1 MIKKD
6 AVEGLEPI
14 EEIERIGLVGSPKAV
29 PTGVRLNI
37 RGRNI
42 YLRGLR
48 LPPRGIWRWL
58 LILGPGLIAT
68 SAGNDAGGIA
78 TYSSAGAKFG
88 YDMIWVMLVLT
99 LSFAIVQEMCT
110 RLGAATGRGLL
121 DLIRERFGIGWT
133 LFAIAIIVVANG
145 GVTISEFV
153 GIGAASE
160 LLGIS
165 RYISVPIAAV
175 ALWYLV
181 IFGSYA
187 RVEKIFLLMTLVF
200 FAYPVAAI
208 LGGPDWGA
216 VAKGAV
222 VPTIR
227 FESEYIFLLVGVLG
241 TTITPYIQIFQ
252 QSSTV
257 ERGAA
262 RKHYGDE
269 RLDAYAGSVFSNLM
283 SISMIIAT
291 AATLYVAG
299 THDIKSAADAAKA
312 LEPVAGSSASLLFAV
327 GLLGASLLAG
337 GVLPLA
343 TAATL
348 YVAGNHEIGSAADA
362 AKALEPVAGASA
374 SMLFAVGLL
383 GASLLAGG
391 VLPLATAYA
400 ISEAFGIP
408 KGVNL
413 DFRRGRAFF
422 TLFTAFIVLGAGVA
436 LIPDIPIFPLLVGIQ
451 VLNGVLLPIIL
462 VFILILIN
470 NERLTGDL
478 KNTPIYNLLGWGT
491 FAIITIAVLVMLAG
505 QLLDLFGIKLFG

>member
-269 RLDAYAGSVFSNLM
+269 RLDAYAGSIFSNLM
-283 SISMIIAT
+283 SISMII
-291 AATLYVAG
+291 
-299 THDIKSAADAAKA
+299 
-312 LEPVAGSSASLLFAV
+312 
-327 GLLGASLLAG
+327 
-337 GVLPLA
+337 A

>member
-1 MIKKD
+1 MKTRTEGL
-6 AVEGLEPI
+6 EGLEPI
-14 EEIERIGLVGSPKAV
+14 GNVEAAGLPDIPARVPSGLRI
-29 PTGVRLNI
+29 NY
-37 RGRNI
+37 RGRSI

-48 LPPRGIWRWL
+48 LPSKGIGKWL

-88 YDMIWVMLVLT
+88 YDLLWVMVVLT

-121 DLIRERFGIGWT
+121 DLIREQFGIGWT
-133 LFAIAIIVVANG
+133 LFSILIIVIANG

-160 LLGIS
+160 LLGVS

-200 FAYPVAAI
+200 FAYPIAAI

-216 VAKGAV
+216 VAKGATI
-222 VPTIR
+222 PTIR
-227 FESEYIFLLVGVLG
+227 FEKEYVFILVGLLG

-257 ERGAA
+257 ERGTA
-262 RKHYGDE
+262 RKHYGNE
-269 RLDAYAGSVFSNLM
+269 RYDAYAGSVFSNVM
-283 SISMIIAT
+283 SMSMIVAT
-291 AATLYVAG
+291 AATLFVAG
-299 THDIKSAADAAKA
+299 QHEIGSAADAARA
-312 LEPVAGSSASLLFAV
+312 LEPVAGTSASVLFAV

-343 TAATL
+343 T
-348 YVAGNHEIGSAADA
+348 S
-362 AKALEPVAGASA
+362 
-374 SMLFAVGLL
+374 
-383 GASLLAGG
+383 
-391 VLPLATAYA
+391 YA

-413 DFRRGRAFF
+413 DYRRGKGFF
-422 TLFTAFIVLGAGVA
+422 GLFTAFIVVGAVVA
-436 LIPDIPIFPLLVGIQ
+436 LIPNIPIFPLLVGIQ

-462 VFILILIN
+462 AFILILIN
-470 NERLTGDL
+470 REKLTGDL

-491 FAIITIAVLVMLAG
+491 FAMITVAVVIYLVGSVLDLAG
-505 QLLDLFGIKLFG
+505 IQIFSG

>member
-6 AVEGLEPI
+6 AVAGLEPI
-14 EEIERIGLVGSPKAV
+14 EEIETAGLISAPKSLPAGMRI
-29 PTGVRLNI
+29 NI
-37 RGRNI
+37 RGRSI

-48 LPPRGIWRWL
+48 LPPRGIWKWL

-88 YDMIWVMLVLT
+88 YSMIWVMVLLT
-99 LSFAIVQEMCT
+99 LSFAVVQEMCT

-121 DLIRERFGIGWT
+121 DLIRERFGAGWT
-133 LFAIAIIVVANG
+133 LFAIAIIVIANG

-160 LLGIS
+160 LLGVS
-165 RYISVPIAAV
+165 RYISVPIAAFG
-175 ALWYLV
+175 LWYLV
-181 IFGSYA
+181 IFGSYSW
-187 RVEKIFLLMTLVF
+187 VEKIFLLMTLVF
-200 FAYPVAAI
+200 FAYPAAAI
-208 LGGPDWGA
+208 LSGPDWVEVG
-216 VAKGAV
+216 KGAII
-222 VPTIR
+222 PAIKL
-227 FESEYIFLLVGVLG
+227 ESEYIFLLVGLLG

-262 RKHYGDE
+262 RKHYGPE

-291 AATLYVAG
+291 AATLYVVG
-299 THDIKSAADAAKA
+299 QHEIETAADAAKA
-312 LEPVAGSSASLLFAV
+312 LEPVAG
-327 GLLGASLLAG
+327 
-337 GVLPLA
+337 
-343 TAATL
+343 
-348 YVAGNHEIGSAADA
+348 N
-362 AKALEPVAGASA
+362 SA

-391 VLPLATAYA
+391 VLPLATSYA
-400 ISEAFGIP
+400 VSEAFGIP

-413 DFRRGRAFF
+413 DYRRGRGFF
-422 TLFTAFIVLGAGVA
+422 MLFTAFIVLGAGVA
-436 LIPDIPIFPLLVGIQ
+436 LIPNIPIFPLLVGIQ
-451 VLNGVLLPIIL
+451 VLNGVLLPIFL

-470 NERLTGDL
+470 NEKLTGDL
-478 KNTPIYNLLGWGT
+478 KNTRIYNLLGWGT
-491 FAIITIAVLVMLAG
+491 FAMITVAVLVMLGG
-505 QLLDLFGIKLFG
+505 QLLELLGIKLF

>member
-37 RGRNI
+37 RGRSI

-160 LLGIS
+160 LLGVS

-269 RLDAYAGSVFSNLM
+269 RLDAYAGSIFSNLM

-299 THDIKSAADAAKA
+299 SR
-312 LEPVAGSSASLLFAV
+312 
-327 GLLGASLLAG
+327 
-337 GVLPLA
+337 
-343 TAATL
+343 
-348 YVAGNHEIGSAADA
+348 EIESAADA

-374 SMLFAVGLL
+374 SLLFAVGLL

-491 FAIITIAVLVMLAG
+491 FAMITIAVLVMLGG
-505 QLLDLFGIKLFG
+505 QLLELFGIKLFG

>member
-1 MIKKD
+1 MKTRNEG
-6 AVEGLEPI
+6 VEGLEPI
-14 EEIERIGLVGSPKAV
+14 SDVESSELPVIPVRSAARVRI
-29 PTGVRLNI
+29 NY
-37 RGRNI
+37 RGRSI
-42 YLRGLR
+42 YLRGLKI
-48 LPPRGIWRWL
+48 PPKGIWKWL

-88 YDMIWVMLVLT
+88 YDLIWVMVVLT

-121 DLIRERFGIGWT
+121 DLIREQFGIGWT
-133 LFAIAIIVVANG
+133 LFSVGIIIVANG

-165 RYISVPIAAV
+165 RYVSVPIAAV

-200 FAYPVAAI
+200 FAYPIAAI
-208 LGGPDWGA
+208 LGNPDWGGA
-216 VAKGAV
+216 AKGAV
-222 VPTIR
+222 VPTIK
-227 FESEYIFLLVGVLG
+227 FEKEYVFILVGLLG

-257 ERGAA
+257 ERGTA
-262 RKHYGDE
+262 RKHYGLE
-269 RLDAYAGSVFSNLM
+269 RYDAYAGSVFSNLM
-283 SISMIIAT
+283 SVSMIIAT
-291 AATLYVAG
+291 AATLYVG
-299 THDIKSAADAAKA
+299 GQHNIESAADAARA
-312 LEPVAGSSASLLFAV
+312 LEPVAGSSASVLFAI

-343 TAATL
+343 TS
-348 YVAGNHEIGSAADA
+348 Y
-362 AKALEPVAGASA
+362 
-374 SMLFAVGLL
+374 AV
-383 GASLLAGG
+383 
-391 VLPLATAYA
+391 
-400 ISEAFGIP
+400 SEAFGIP

-413 DFRRGRAFF
+413 DYRRGKGFF
-422 TLFTAFIVLGAGVA
+422 SLFTAFIIVGSVVA
-436 LIPDIPIFPLLVGIQ
+436 LIPNIPIFPLLVGIQ
-451 VLNGVLLPIIL
+451 VLNGVLLPVIL
-462 VFILILIN
+462 AFILILIN
-470 NERLTGDL
+470 RERLTGDL

-491 FAIITIAVLVMLAG
+491 FAMITFAVVVYLVG
-505 QLLDLFGIKLFG
+505 SLLDLFDVRFFSQ

>member
-1 MIKKD
+1 MKTGTEG
-6 AVEGLEPI
+6 VEGLEPI
-14 EEIERIGLVGSPKAV
+14 YDLESGTIPETPKKIPAGMRI
-29 PTGVRLNI
+29 NY
-37 RGRNI
+37 RGHSI

-48 LPPRGIWRWL
+48 LPPRGVWKWL

-88 YDMIWVMLVLT
+88 YDLIWVMVVLT

-121 DLIRERFGIGWT
+121 DLIREQFGIGWT
-133 LFAIAIIVVANG
+133 LFSVAIIIIANG

-160 LLGIS
+160 LLGVS
-165 RYISVPIAAV
+165 QYISVPIAAA

-200 FAYPVAAI
+200 FAYPIAAI

-222 VPTIR
+222 VPTIK
-227 FESEYIFLLVGVLG
+227 FEKEYIFILVGLLG

-262 RKHYGDE
+262 RKHYGME
-269 RLDAYAGSVFSNLM
+269 RYDAYAGSVFSNLM

-299 THDIKSAADAAKA
+299 QHEIGSAADAAKA
-312 LEPVAGSSASLLFAV
+312 LEPVAGSSASVLFAV

-343 TAATL
+343 TS
-348 YVAGNHEIGSAADA
+348 Y
-362 AKALEPVAGASA
+362 
-374 SMLFAVGLL
+374 AV
-383 GASLLAGG
+383 
-391 VLPLATAYA
+391 
-400 ISEAFGIP
+400 SEAFGIP

-413 DFRRGRAFF
+413 DYRRGKTFF
-422 TLFTAFIVLGAGVA
+422 GLFTAFIVIGAVVA
-436 LIPDIPIFPLLVGIQ
+436 LIPGIPIFPLLVGIQ
-451 VLNGVLLPIIL
+451 VLNGVLLPVIL

-470 NERLTGDL
+470 REKLTGEL
-478 KNTPIYNLLGWGT
+478 KNSRIYNLLGWGT
-491 FAIITIAVLVMLAG
+491 FAIITLAVVIFLAG
-505 QLLDLFGIKLFG
+505 SVLDLIGVNMFPQ